1 MTLLVAVLA
10 LVLAVVLAGVCAVQL
25 VLLRGVR
32 RRAEALAETV
42 AALEPSTPLP
52 ADLEAS
58 LGAGT
63 RRVLVIDVLNPLE
76 IALSRNRAA
85 GVLAAMAPERLRR
98 IVLDQA
104 AKEMAEQMATEGLEV
119 EVSVHAAR

>member
-1 MTLLVAVLA
+1 MTLFVAVLA
-10 LVLAVVLAGVCAVQL
+10 LVLAAVLAVVCGVLV

-32 RRAEALAETV
+32 RRAEALSETV
-42 AALEPSTPLP
+42 AALAPGTPLP
-52 ADLEAS
+52 PDLEAA

-104 AKEMAEQMATEGLEV
+104 AKEMAEQMAAEGLEV
-119 EVSVHAAR
+119 EVLVHAAR